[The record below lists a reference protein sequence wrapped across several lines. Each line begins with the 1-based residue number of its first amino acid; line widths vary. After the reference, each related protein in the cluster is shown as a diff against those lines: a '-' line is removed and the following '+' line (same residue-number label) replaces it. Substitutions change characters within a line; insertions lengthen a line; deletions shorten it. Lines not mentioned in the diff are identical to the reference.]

1 MVKYTQRNCQLLPT
15 NCLSVFDHFVG
26 LTLKGLTHL
35 WPTLL
40 SHKNQSINW
49 MASLWWKYIVHN
61 TSIKSIFGIT
71 NLICFR
77 DIWKMHL
84 LSSEKISF
92 SMAICRK
99 CLEHSVVFPVDLFW
113 SNLHLMFPPIPF
125 SWNSRVWSF
134 FSSILGI
141 ETFFW
146 KVLKFFFV
154 VLMKDKS
161 SHIKNRKAWW

>member
-1 MVKYTQRNCQLLPT
+1 MWLPRWEYYENSINQMVKYTQRNCQLLPT
-15 NCLSVFDHFVG
+15 NYLSVFDHFVG

-99 CLEHSVVFPVDLFW
+99 YLERSVVFPVDFFLKQLV
-113 SNLHLMFPPIPF
+113 SHVSADILQLKKFPSMKFFLIHP
-125 SWNSRVWSF
+125 WNWN
-134 FSSILGI
+134 I
-141 ETFFW
+141 FFW
-146 KVLKFFFV
+146 QALKFFT
-154 VLMKDKS
+154 
-161 SHIKNRKAWW
+161 